1 MEPIAAQQNTR
12 PGPARGGS
20 VLPGTAGTGVRQFLT
35 FVLGGVMYAL
45 EIVNIKEIIEY
56 GEVTEVP
63 MLPPSIRG
71 IINLRGAVVPV
82 IDLAARFGGHPASV
96 QRRTCIVIVEAIQ
109 AGQQSDI
116 GIMVDAVSEVLDIA
130 GSEIEPP
137 PAFGARIR
145 ADFIAGMG
153 RVAGKFVIILDIARV
168 LSVEDMAALTAI
180 SQQHSIPAMDA
191 ST

>member
-1 MEPIAAQQNTR
+1 MEPIAAQQSTR
-12 PGPARGGS
+12 PAPARGGS

-137 PAFGARIR
+137 PSFGARIR

-168 LSVEDMAALTAI
+168 LTVEDMAALTAI
-180 SQQHSIPAMDA
+180 SQQHSVPAMDA

>member
-1 MEPIAAQQNTR
+1 MEPIAAQQSTR
-12 PGPARGGS
+12 PAPARGGS

-168 LSVEDMAALTAI
+168 LSAEDMAALTAI
-180 SQQHSIPAMDA
+180 SQQHSVPAMDA